1 MNSHSNERNSIRS
14 VAYRRKIVTV
24 VSSPFPTF
32 EGNICSLYK
41 NLNSA
46 NFIALHKNHFEF
58 LLCF

>member
-46 NFIALHKNHFEF
+46 NFI
-58 LLCF
+58 